1 MALNTNRVN
10 ISAPAPPSH
19 TGTTQVKAAGFG
31 QQLSVGGKVSD
42 GGAES
47 SDEDEVLDRFSR
59 CNDEK
64 IVLGTGFSF
73 KKQQH

>member
-1 MALNTNRVN
+1 M
-10 ISAPAPPSH
+10 
-19 TGTTQVKAAGFG
+19 KAAGFG